1 MAAAIPPVSH
11 RTRAVAQPLA
21 NAEKRKLERWIK
33 TLKATAKNSWSVGG
47 FCSTHG
53 HGVSAGHDSKT
64 CRTKGA
70 GHVDSAIQKN
80 PAGIVKDK
88 NKGWDAWLP

>member
-1 MAAAIPPVSH
+1 M
-11 RTRAVAQPLA
+11 AQPLA

-53 HGVSAGHDSKT
+53 HGVAAGHD
-64 CRTKGA
+64 RTICSSKGA
-70 GHVDSAIQKN
+70 GHVNIATRKN
-80 PAGIVKDK
+80 PTGLGKDK
-88 NKGWDAWLP
+88 NKGWDVWPP